1 MTREAAASD
10 GGAPVIVLG
19 VSRSG
24 TTLLKEMLDRHSE
37 LAVPSESY
45 FIPQL
50 WDRHGPRPDAEAIL
64 ADLGRLARV
73 REWGVSPDDVRRRL
87 PPDPSFPE
95 VIAAVYGVYAGAR
108 GKARFGDKT
117 PAYMQRLDLLERV
130 FPHAQYVHI
139 VRDGRDA
146 MLSFA
151 AMRRR
156 PRFNWARP
164 RGVGD
169 FACHWHFEVRAARR
183 LGEAVGRDRYL
194 ELRYEDLVAE
204 PERAL
209 REVCALVG
217 LSYEP
222 EMLEYHHGIDGSKL
236 EDHPRLAQPPT
247 VGVRHWRKQMAPRDV
262 EHFEAIAG
270 STLEEFGYP
279 RAYPAPS
286 TAARARA
293 ALESAAFRARSTS
306 WHAALALVRRSPA
319 WRLRQIH
326 IRRTSPARTAGR
338 ADQVGRG

>member
-1 MTREAAASD
+1 MDSTA
-10 GGAPVIVLG
+10 APVVILG

-50 WDRHGPRPDAEAIL
+50 WDRRGPRPDAEAIL

-73 REWGVSPDDVRRRL
+73 REWGVTPEDVRRRL
-87 PPDPSFPE
+87 APDPSFAE
-95 VIAAVYGVYAGAR
+95 VIAAVYGAYADAR

-117 PAYMQRLDLLERV
+117 PAYMQHLDLLERV
-130 FPHAQYVHI
+130 FPHPQYVHI

-146 MLSFA
+146 RLSFA

-164 RGVGD
+164 RGLGD
-169 FACHWHFEVRAARR
+169 FACQWDLEVRAARR
-183 LGEAVGRDRYL
+183 LGSTVGRGRYL
-194 ELRYEDLVAE
+194 EIRYEDLVAE

-209 REVCALVG
+209 REVCAFVG

-222 EMLEYHHGIDGSKL
+222 EMLDYHHGLDASTL

-247 VGVRHWRKQMAPRDV
+247 AGVRDWREQMTPRDA
-262 EHFEAIAG
+262 ELFEAIAG
-270 STLEEFGYP
+270 RTLDEVGYP
-279 RAYPAPS
+279 RAHPAPS
-286 TAARARA
+286 AAARARA
-293 ALESAAFRARSTS
+293 VLEWAAFRARSKS

-319 WRLRQIH
+319 WRLRQIQ
-326 IRRTSPARTAGR
+326 IRRTSPPRVAVPREGGASH
-338 ADQVGRG
+338 A

>member
-1 MTREAAASD
+1 MTREAAAPE

-50 WDRHGPRPDAEAIL
+50 WDRHGLRPDAEAIL

-73 REWGVSPDDVRRRL
+73 REWGVTPDDVRRRL
-87 PPDPSFPE
+87 APDPSFPE
-95 VIAAVYGVYAGAR
+95 VIAAVYGAYAGSR
-108 GKARFGDKT
+108 GKLRFGDKT

-130 FPHAQYVHI
+130 FPRAQYVHI

-169 FACHWHFEVRAARR
+169 FACHWHFEIRAARR
-183 LGEAVGRDRYL
+183 LGETVGRGRYL

-204 PERAL
+204 PERTL
-209 REVCALVG
+209 REVCAFAG
-217 LSYEP
+217 LGYEP
-222 EMLEYHHGIDGSKL
+222 EMLEYHHGVDASTL

-247 VGVRHWRKQMAPRDV
+247 AGVRDWREQMGPRDV

-270 STLEEFGYP
+270 STLEELGYP

-293 ALESAAFRARSTS
+293 VLEAAAFRARSKS
-306 WHAALALVRRSPA
+306 WHAALAFVRRSPA

-326 IRRTSPARTAGR
+326 IRRTSPAADPGGADR
-338 ADQVGRG
+338 ALR